1 MLSDTHVICFFS
13 YQFKALYNRGVD
25 SGIFKFTVDNK
36 TIVQTAPYIFP
47 CFNET
52 TGVVF
57 MVFKEAGGTG
67 YFVVNRAWN
76 ANEYIRV
83 TGAFSGI
90 LV

>member
-1 MLSDTHVICFFS
+1 MLTDTHVICFFS

-57 MVFKEAGGTG
+57 MVFKANDNSG
-67 YFVVNRAWN
+67 YFTVSKVWN

-90 LV
+90 LT